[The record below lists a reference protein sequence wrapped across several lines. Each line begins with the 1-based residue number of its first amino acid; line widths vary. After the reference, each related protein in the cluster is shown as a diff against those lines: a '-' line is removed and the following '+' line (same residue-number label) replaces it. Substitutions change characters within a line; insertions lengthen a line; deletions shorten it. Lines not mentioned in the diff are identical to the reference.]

1 MTPLI
6 ILLSIAE
13 IVIVIAAA
21 AVLLMLAGKALQF
34 LDEELWPWIIGWWR
48 TRQRLN
54 AFATRRKGGRNGV

>member
-6 ILLSIAE
+6 ILLAIAE
-13 IVIVIAAA
+13 IAVVGVTA

-34 LDEELWPWIIGWWR
+34 VDGGFQNWWR

-54 AFATRRKGGRNGV
+54 AFATRRKGGRGGA